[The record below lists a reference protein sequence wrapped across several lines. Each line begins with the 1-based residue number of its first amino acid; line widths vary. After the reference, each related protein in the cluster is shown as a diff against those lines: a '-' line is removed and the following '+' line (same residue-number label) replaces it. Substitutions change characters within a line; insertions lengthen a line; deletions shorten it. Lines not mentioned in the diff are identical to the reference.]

1 MPHVALL
8 GGLFFVTAVTVA
20 GLPPLSG
27 FVGKLMVL
35 EATRSAPGAV
45 VSWSVL
51 LVAALVV
58 IVAAARAGS
67 TLFWRTAPGPGA
79 AGVTP
84 LDRRSVGA
92 VAGLLACVFGLV
104 IWGGAATSYAWDT
117 AGQLADPSGYV
128 SAVLGPEASVQEQR
142 RSLR

>member
-1 MPHVALL
+1 
-8 GGLFFVTAVTVA
+8 
-20 GLPPLSG
+20 
-27 FVGKLMVL
+27 
-35 EATRSAPGAV
+35 
-45 VSWSVL
+45 
-51 LVAALVV
+51 
-58 IVAAARAGS
+58 
-67 TLFWRTAPGPGA
+67 
-79 AGVTP
+79 VTP

-104 IWGGAATSYAWDT
+104 IWGGAATSFAWDT